1 LIFIFFKFIKT
12 QSHYRVLEGKSMAKA
27 PAKQAAPAEA
37 AEPKKS
43 GKKPLLLVAVVLL
56 LAAGGGGAAW
66 YFLMGRAQEPAKAA
80 KAEEAK
86 PIFLTMD
93 QFTVNLQGDNRYLA
107 VSMDLKVANEKVTDA
122 LKLHMPEVRNGMNM
136 VLSSKHAEEVA
147 TTEGKQKLAEELRAA
162 ANKPLA
168 LADPNQGVTG
178 VYFTSFVIQ

>member
-1 LIFIFFKFIKT
+1 
-12 QSHYRVLEGKSMAKA
+12 MANA

-43 GKKPLLLVAVVLL
+43 GKKTLLLVVVVVLL
-56 LAAGGGGAAW
+56 VAAGGGGAAW
-66 YFLMGRAQEPAKAA
+66 YFLMGRTPEPAKAA

-107 VSMDLKVANEKVTDA
+107 VSMDLKVANEKVSDA

-136 VLSSKHAEEVA
+136 VLSSKHAEDVA

-162 ANKPLA
+162 ANKPLG